1 MRKRILFILPSL
13 SIGGLER
20 VQVTIA
26 NALAKRGHSVTVL
39 TFDKGDDLVGELNSS
54 VRFIYKRPKYEWLK
68 HIPKIRY
75 YFDDGLWETRA
86 TPKAL
91 YEYYVGKEK
100 YDVEIA
106 FFRGRSVKIIS
117 GSTNRNSVK
126 LAWIHSD
133 YRYCGGVSA
142 NFKSMNDVKEAY
154 KHFNNIIAVSNQA
167 KESFRD
173 TIGDIFDIHVIYNM
187 LPYEEIIEKAKQ
199 SCIVTKRCFTAI
211 IVGRL
216 QEVKGIDR
224 LLSAI
229 KQLDSEKVILD
240 LWIVGDG
247 PECSRLKD
255 IVERN
260 DMNNIRFFGMQRNP
274 YPFIK
279 NADLLVCSSRFEGYN
294 LTVAEA
300 LILGVPVLSTRC
312 TGPVEILDD
321 GKYGLI
327 VENSTEGLTDGLR
340 GMVTDKNLYQYYKK
354 MTAEGRTFFDEESI
368 VKQIEGLF
376 YV

>member
-20 VQVTIA
+20 VQITIA
-26 NALAKRGHSVTVL
+26 NALAKRGHSVTVM

-54 VRFIYKRPKYEWLK
+54 VQFIYKRPKYERLK

-86 TPKAL
+86 TPRAL

-117 GSTNRNSVK
+117 GSTDRNSVK
-126 LAWIHSD
+126 LAWVHSD

-142 NFKSMNDVKEAY
+142 NFKSINDVKEAY
-154 KHFNNIIAVSNQA
+154 KHFNKIIAVSNQA

-173 TIGDIFDIHVIYNM
+173 TIGDIFDIRVIYNM

-199 SCIVTKRCFTAI
+199 PCIVTKRRFTAI
-211 IVGRL
+211 VVGRL

-229 KQLDSEKVILD
+229 KQIDNEKITLD

-247 PECSRLKD
+247 PECRHLKD
-255 IVERN
+255 MVERN
-260 DMNNIRFFGMQRNP
+260 GMTNIQFLGMQANP

-279 NADLLVCSSRFEGYN
+279 NADLLICSSRFEGYN

-300 LILGVPVLSTRC
+300 LILGVPVLSTKC
-312 TGPVEILDD
+312 TGPVEILNN

-327 VENSTEGLTDGLR
+327 VENSTEGIEDGLKR
-340 GMVTDKNLYQYYKK
+340 MVTNKNLYQHYKK
-354 MTAEGRTFFDEESI
+354 MTAECKDFFNEERI